1 MKTQALRW
9 NFFLAGI
16 LLCSIGHAAVITWT
30 NTAPGNVWSVAANW
44 YPNQVPGANDTAVIP
59 LAATNGAALDMTA
72 TVQNLV
78 LVGGNLGTTG
88 YSYDTLTVN
97 GQINWTNGILGC
109 ATTNNGVLTLAG
121 TNGVDYQL
129 TQFLCNNGTINL
141 VSGNLLINYCGYNSG
156 SFFNASNAV
165 LNFQHDAAI
174 DISSGQFGLCSP
186 SFNNAGIIRKSGG
199 IGTSPIYAPVDSS
212 GTIDAQTGAIQFN
225 GGGNL
230 GGTLQSEGA
239 GALVFGTNIYNNNL
253 ISLILSGNLTSTNAF
268 LEGANL
274 AGSGTINGVLTWLS
288 GTLANGNVALTVGT
302 NGVLVLAGTNG
313 VDYALSSTLYNQGTI
328 KLVSGNLLISACG
341 SSAGE
346 LINDPSGLV
355 DFQNDVSIDSSC
367 GQFINQ
373 GTARKSG
380 GTGTSDIGA
389 YFSNGSG
396 TLDAQTGTIGLTNS
410 YYLVGGTLK
419 FGISGLTSYGQI
431 YLSGISTLSGGLSIN
446 LNGGYTPTNND
457 AFPLLTYGS
466 EAGAFTSTTLPQWIN
481 WQTNYSSTTFTLT
494 VSNLD
499 GQPVLAGA
507 AVPAPGQFSFQFAG
521 NPNGNYSVLATTN
534 LILPLADWTTLG
546 AATLV
551 SNNLFQYMDQ
561 HATNYPQRFYKLR
574 SP

>member
-1 MKTQALRW
+1 MKTQVLRC

-44 YPNQVPGANDTAVIP
+44 YPNQVPGPNDTAVIP

-72 TVQNLV
+72 TVQNLI
-78 LVGGNLGTTG
+78 LVGGNLANTG
-88 YSYDTLTVN
+88 YAYDTLTVN
-97 GQINWTNGILGC
+97 GQINWTNGVLGC

-174 DISSGQFGLCSP
+174 DISSGQFGLCNP
-186 SFNNAGIIRKSGG
+186 PFNNAGIIRKSGG
-199 IGTSPIYAPVDSS
+199 TGTSPIYAAVNSS
-212 GTIDAQTGAIQFN
+212 GTIDAQTGAIQLN

-230 GGTLQSEGA
+230 GGTLQSEATGE
-239 GALVFGTNIYNNNL
+239 LIFGTNIYNTGL
-253 ISLILSGNLTSTNAF
+253 TLAGNLTSTNAV
-268 LEGANL
+268 LDGANL
-274 AGSGTINGVLTWLS
+274 VGSGTINGVLTWVS
-288 GTLANGNVALTVGT
+288 GGFTPGDGTLTVGT
-302 NGVLVLAGTNG
+302 NGVLVLAGANG
-313 VDYALSSTLYNQGTI
+313 ADYSLSSELYNQGTI
-328 KLVSGNLLISACG
+328 KLVSGNLLINSCG
-341 SSAGE
+341 GNFGE

-355 DFQNDVSIDSSC
+355 DFKNDVSIDSSC
-367 GQFINQ
+367 GGPLINQ
-373 GTARKSG
+373 GTVRKSG

-389 YFSNGSG
+389 FFSNSSG

-410 YYLVGGTLK
+410 YYLVGGTLN

-431 YLSGISTLSGGLSIN
+431 YLSGISTLSGSLSIN
-446 LNGGYTPTNND
+446 LNDGYTPTNSD
-457 AFPLLTYGS
+457 VFPLLTYAS
-466 EAGAFTSTTLPQWIN
+466 ESGVFTNMTLPTWIN
-481 WQTNYSSTTFTLT
+481 WQSNYSSTTFTLT

-499 GQPVLAGA
+499 GKPVLASA
-507 AVPAPGQFSFQFAG
+507 TVPAPGQFSFQFAG

-546 AATLV
+546 TASLV
-551 SNNLFQYMDQ
+551 SNDLFQYVDQ

>member
-1 MKTQALRW
+1 M
-9 NFFLAGI
+9 
-16 LLCSIGHAAVITWT
+16 AV
-30 NTAPGNVWSVAANW
+30 
-44 YPNQVPGANDTAVIP
+44 
-59 LAATNGAALDMTA
+59 
-72 TVQNLV
+72 
-78 LVGGNLGTTG
+78 
-88 YSYDTLTVN
+88 
-97 GQINWTNGILGC
+97 
-109 ATTNNGVLTLAG
+109 
-121 TNGVDYQL
+121 
-129 TQFLCNNGTINL
+129 
-141 VSGNLLINYCGYNSG
+141 
-156 SFFNASNAV
+156 
-165 LNFQHDAAI
+165 
-174 DISSGQFGLCSP
+174 
-186 SFNNAGIIRKSGG
+186 
-199 IGTSPIYAPVDSS
+199 
-212 GTIDAQTGAIQFN
+212 
-225 GGGNL
+225 
-230 GGTLQSEGA
+230 
-239 GALVFGTNIYNNNL
+239 
-253 ISLILSGNLTSTNAF
+253 
-268 LEGANL
+268 
-274 AGSGTINGVLTWLS
+274 